1 MLASPLLAAI
11 YNFMGDKLPMP
22 YKFTVGMF
30 LSATAFLVLPLGR
43 VWQMKLVSFHHG
55 GLLPV
60 MAFKVLV
67 S

>member
-30 LSATAFLVLPLGR
+30 FECNCILSITI
-43 VWQMKLVSFHHG
+43 G
-55 GLLPV
+55 GEYG
-60 MAFKVLV
+60 K
-67 S
+67 

>member
-30 LSATAFLVLPLGR
+30 LSATAFLVLPLGA
-43 VWQMKLVSFHHG
+43 S
-55 GLLPV
+55 
-60 MAFKVLV
+60 MAK
-67 S
+67 